1 MINLDRMNKQKLLL
15 LLSSVGGIFAS
26 MGPWINY
33 PRIDLVLY
41 GHMGDGWVTLGLFV
55 LILIFTVVG
64 KPSRSLKNIPF
75 WIIMVLSLLVVTIGV
90 WKIGSF
96 LSEKS
101 NFETDDPFLI
111 TAAAGSNV
119 AYGLY
124 LLQLFGTINV
134 LALVFYR
141 KNNKGRNEK

>member
-1 MINLDRMNKQKLLL
+1 MSRQRALIF
-15 LLSSVGGIFAS
+15 LSSIGGIFAS
-26 MGPWINY
+26 MSPWINY

-55 LILIFTVVG
+55 IILIFTVAG
-64 KPSRSLKNIPF
+64 KSARSLAKIPF
-75 WIIMVLSLLVVTIGV
+75 WIIMFLSLLVVTIGA

-124 LLQLFGTINV
+124 LLLLFGSINL
-134 LALVFYR
+134 LALFFLGK
-141 KNNKGRNEK
+141 KNKSINEK